1 MEIHIGSVIKKVVA
15 EKKLSAGYLA
25 DKIDMAKSS
34 VNRLY
39 SYKSMQTELLIA
51 ISVALDY
58 DFFAVY
64 SGGLNIK
71 KEEVKVVSECEK
83 MLEVKSAELET
94 VKIEMTKEVEAL
106 QKEMA
111 YVKEINELLRRKK

>member
-1 MEIHIGSVIKKVVA
+1 MDIHIGSIIKKVVA
-15 EKKLSAGYLA
+15 EKKSSASYLA
-25 DKIDMAKSS
+25 DKIGITTGS

-39 SYKSMQTELLIA
+39 SYKSVQTEMLVA

-64 SGGLNIK
+64 SGGLNIR

-83 MLEVKSAELET
+83 MLEEKTAELEK
-94 VKIEMTKEVEAL
+94 VKKENFKEVEAL